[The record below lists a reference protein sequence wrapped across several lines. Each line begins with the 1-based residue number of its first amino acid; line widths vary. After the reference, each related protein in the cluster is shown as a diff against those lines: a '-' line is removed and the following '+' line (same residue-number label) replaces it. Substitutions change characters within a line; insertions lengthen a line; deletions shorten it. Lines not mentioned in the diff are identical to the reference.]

1 MSVPEF
7 IYTVLLKPAPLR
19 KAANFVLKSILPRT
33 VEVKGAII
41 HLNPEDP
48 VVSGALALNVYEK
61 AEIEFFCKWFEPCMN
76 FVDVGAN
83 VGLYTGMALRNK
95 NQNAF
100 ALSIEPDLQSVNFL
114 KKTIASNNN
123 KKVIICQVA
132 ASDKDNN
139 IFLYKNSQNKGDNRI
154 YPDSILDE
162 CDAIKSDTI
171 DNLCKIHC
179 IKKINFIKIDIQGAE
194 FKAIS
199 GASQILT
206 ASPDCILMTEF
217 WPYGL
222 NKCNSCP
229 EDYLIFLQE
238 LGFLL
243 FELNGKK
250 LIKIMNLKKIIDSS
264 YGRSYRNIIG
274 LKGRYLLK
282 I

>member
-1 MSVPEF
+1 
-7 IYTVLLKPAPLR
+7 
-19 KAANFVLKSILPRT
+19 
-33 VEVKGAII
+33 
-41 HLNPEDP
+41 
-48 VVSGALALNVYEK
+48 
-61 AEIEFFCKWFEPCMN
+61 MN

-83 VGLYTGMALRNK
+83 VGLYTGMALRKK

-100 ALSIEPDLQSVNFL
+100 ALSIEPDLQSVKFL

-123 KKVIICQVA
+123 KNIFLCPIA
-132 ASDKDNN
+132 ASENSDK

-162 CDAIKSDTI
+162 CDAINSDTI

-179 IKKINFIKIDIQGAE
+179 IKKIDFIKIDVQGAE
-194 FKAIS
+194 LKALS
-199 GASQILT
+199 GGSQILT
-206 ASPDCILMTEF
+206 ESPDCILMTEF

-238 LGFLL
+238 LGFSL
-243 FELNGKK
+243 FELSGKN
-250 LIKIMNLKKIIDSS
+250 LIKIINLKKIINESS
-264 YGRSYRNIIG
+264 GRLYKNIIG
-274 LKGRYLLK
+274 LKGKYLLK